1 MIEQPKNDYK
11 AYSKQVEVSSDEFAH
26 VVEIYNFPSE
36 FKTSDLAAVFSSF
49 KNGGFEL
56 KWVDDTH
63 CLGVFSSPLV
73 GMYIYCTY
81 LIIYIYEYEN
91 IIYNMYVF
99 TDNSL
104 RVIFHLCVF
113 VV

>member
-11 AYSKQVEVSSDEFAH
+11 AYSKQIEVSSDEFAH

-73 GMYIYCTY
+73 GTYVYIAIN
-81 LIIYIYEYEN
+81 LA
-91 IIYNMYVF
+91 
-99 TDNSL
+99 
-104 RVIFHLCVF
+104 FH
-113 VV
+113 